1 MRLITWAIRFAL
13 FVVLLAFAAKNT
25 DPVTLRFYFDLAWQ
39 APLVALLLAFF
50 AAGAVLGLIAMSG
63 TYLAQRKEIARLQ
76 RSIGVSMIYV
86 SHDLSVV
93 GSIADRIAV
102 MYDGS
107 VVSVKNASEWTERT
121 LGASMTGIYRQSA

>member
-1 MRLITWAIRFAL
+1 MRFFTWAIRIAL

-63 TYLAQRKEIARLQ
+63 SYLAQRREIARL
-76 RSIGVSMIYV
+76 RRIGPSAKEFDPASVSQPPAAE
-86 SHDLSVV
+86 
-93 GSIADRIAV
+93 G
-102 MYDGS
+102 
-107 VVSVKNASEWTERT
+107 
-121 LGASMTGIYRQSA
+121 